1 MPVGKKC
8 PLKTVTLTVDEKEE
22 AIKSSWGRAQSWWRP
37 SRV

>member
-22 AIKSSWGRAQSWWRP
+22 AIKSSWGRA
-37 SRV
+37 